1 MKAKSKITNWKINL
15 AIDANSNILE
25 VVEDLVSM
33 ALNTKTNTANYSY
46 RISKTSVIN
55 SYIVVLSIEFTELNY
70 YNFFK
75 EANYVTAKISRL
87 LIGSSFI
94 EETWTNNL

>member
-1 MKAKSKITNWKINL
+1 MKAKNKICSWKLNL
-15 AIDANSNILE
+15 TIDANGNILE
-25 VVEDLVSM
+25 VVEDLVRM
-33 ALNTKTNTANYSY
+33 ALNTKTNTVNYSY
-46 RISKTSVIN
+46 RISKTSAIN

-75 EANYVTAKISRL
+75 EANYITAKISRL

>member
-1 MKAKSKITNWKINL
+1 MKAKNKICNWKLNL
-15 AIDANSNILE
+15 TIDANGNILE
-25 VVEDLVSM
+25 VVEDLVVM
-33 ALNTKTNTANYSY
+33 ALNTKTNTVNYSY
-46 RISKTSVIN
+46 RISKTSAVN

-75 EANYVTAKISRL
+75 EVNHVTAKISRL